1 MIDVIGFVQNG
12 KISLPTQFREWVL
25 KAYEGKEIRV
35 TVKEYRMIRSTRQN
49 AYYWGVVIP
58 HMVAGFVSL
67 GNNWLN
73 PQNKE
78 HQEMVHEILK
88 DRFLANGIEVVIGN
102 EVVKT
107 RPTTTEADTKEM
119 NEFIERIKMFAHETM
134 GILIPDPGEIF
145 EEAEVSVLPL
155 AADEP

>member
-1 MIDVIGFVQNG
+1 MIDVVGYVQNG
-12 KISLPTQFREWVL
+12 KINLPSNFRDWVL
-25 KAYEGKEIRV
+25 KAFEGKEIRV
-35 TVKEYRMIRSTRQN
+35 TVKEYRMTRSNRQN

-73 PQNKE
+73 PENKE

-88 DRFLANGIEVVIGN
+88 DRFLSNGQEIIVGKET
-102 EVVKT
+102 VKT
-107 RPTTTEADTKEM
+107 RPTTTTANTLEM
-119 NEFIERIKMFAHETM
+119 HDFIERIKLFAHETM

-145 EEAEVSVLPL
+145 KEAEMPL
-155 AADEP
+155 LSQPQD

>member
-1 MIDVIGFVQNG
+1 MIDVIGYVQNG
-12 KISLPTQFREWVL
+12 KINLPAQFRDWVL
-25 KAYEGKEIRV
+25 KAFDGKEIRV
-35 TVKEYRMIRSTRQN
+35 IVKEYRMVRSTRQN

-88 DRFLANGIEVVIGN
+88 DRFLANGQEVVIGN

-119 NEFIERIKMFAHETM
+119 NEFIERIKLFANETM
-134 GILIPDPGEIF
+134 GIIIPDPGEIF

-155 AADEP
+155 AADQS